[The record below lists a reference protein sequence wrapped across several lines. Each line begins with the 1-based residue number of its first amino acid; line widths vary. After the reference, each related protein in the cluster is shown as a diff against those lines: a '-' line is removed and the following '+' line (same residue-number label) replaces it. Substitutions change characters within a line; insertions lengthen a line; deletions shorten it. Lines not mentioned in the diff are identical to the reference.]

1 MLVNSPSQSRKKKKD
16 KRKESIKVQL
26 KKKIVM
32 NPPST
37 NFHEEGH
44 LLVIADPSK
53 PQKEEAPPNKE
64 QVPSFKS
71 EH

>member
-1 MLVNSPSQSRKKKKD
+1 
-16 KRKESIKVQL
+16 
-26 KKKIVM
+26 M

-53 PQKEEAPPNKE
+53 PQKEEAPPNNE

>member
-1 MLVNSPSQSRKKKKD
+1 
-16 KRKESIKVQL
+16 
-26 KKKIVM
+26 
-32 NPPST
+32 
-37 NFHEEGH
+37 
-44 LLVIADPSK
+44 VIEDPSK